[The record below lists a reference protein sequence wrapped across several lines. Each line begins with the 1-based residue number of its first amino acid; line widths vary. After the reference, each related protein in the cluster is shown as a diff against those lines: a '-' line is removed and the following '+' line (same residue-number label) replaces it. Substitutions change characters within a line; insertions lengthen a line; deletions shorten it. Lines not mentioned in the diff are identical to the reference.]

1 MFRGHAVYE
10 IANFIQSFV
19 PIIMSNNNRL
29 KSLDNKADNL
39 SSLSNHCSQDKNSSR
54 SSRDIFFNMF
64 NVNIRFR
71 TNLEPLTT
79 VNGDLLRAGSETKNK
94 IDVTFKI
101 T

>member
-29 KSLDNKADNL
+29 KSLDNKANNL
-39 SSLSNHCSQDKNSSR
+39 SSISNHCSQVKNSSR
-54 SSRDIFFNMF
+54 SSREIFFNMF
-64 NVNIRFR
+64 YVIIRFR

-79 VNGDLLRAGSETKNK
+79 VNGDRSKSRSR
-94 IDVTFKI
+94 
-101 T
+101 